1 MRRRAFLLAG
11 ASALLVGYAA
21 RGAEP
26 VVKITARR
34 FAFEPE
40 TVTLRRGESVVLEL
54 LSIDRTHGFSLPD
67 FGIAAILP
75 GNAPVRISF
84 TPDKVGQ
91 FVFTCDQF
99 CGEGHD
105 EMGGTVVVT
114 G

>member
-1 MRRRAFLLAG
+1 LRRRTFLLAG
-11 ASALLVGYAA
+11 ASALLVGYAS
-21 RGAEP
+21 RGADA
-26 VVKITARR
+26 VVRITARR

-40 TVTLRRGESVVLEL
+40 TVTLRRGDPVVLEL

-67 FGIAAILP
+67 FGLAAILP
-75 GNAPVRISF
+75 GNEPVRISF
-84 TPDKVGQ
+84 RPDKVGS

-105 EMGGTVVVT
+105 EMGGTIVVT